1 MRNTAKSI
9 FKKPDTEEKI
19 INLNPENI
27 KEAKEILDTLK
38 KKNFMKK
45 IKMNPLE
52 DMNSLKVLK
61 ESGFFNTKFL
71 ESNKNSKKIKISK
84 KDIEEVFKILNP
96 TTNGNRVFSKDLKE
110 KIPFLNS
117 KIPESEINLLTNNK
131 QHMSSDEL
139 YNLLN
144 ECEYNDFDPIEEV
157 FKMLDFKNKGNV
169 EVDYLSDLM
178 KDFNIRKIDD
188 KEKGLILEC
197 LDLDKDGKIGLEDIR
212 ELLKTDFLFHKE
224 EEEDGNNNKENIL

>member
-1 MRNTAKSI
+1 MNKKSKSI
-9 FKKPDTEEKI
+9 FKKPDSEEKI

-38 KKNFMKK
+38 KTNFMKK

-52 DMNSLKVLK
+52 DLNSLKVLK
-61 ESGFFNTKFL
+61 DSGFFNTKFL
-71 ESNKNSKKIKISK
+71 ESKKNSKKINISK

-96 TTNGNRVFSKDLKE
+96 TTNGNRVFLKDLKQ

-117 KIPESEINLLTNNK
+117 KIPESEIHLLTNKK
-131 QHMSSDEL
+131 QNMSSDEL
-139 YNLLN
+139 FNLLT

-157 FKMLDFKNKGNV
+157 FNMLDFKHEGKVDV
-169 EVDYLSDLM
+169 EYLSELM
-178 KDFNIRKIDD
+178 KDFNIRKIDS

-197 LDLDKDGKIGLEDIR
+197 LDLDKDGKIGLDDVR
-212 ELLKTDFLFHKE
+212 ELLQTDFLFHKDDE
-224 EEEDGNNNKENIL
+224 GDKENFEG